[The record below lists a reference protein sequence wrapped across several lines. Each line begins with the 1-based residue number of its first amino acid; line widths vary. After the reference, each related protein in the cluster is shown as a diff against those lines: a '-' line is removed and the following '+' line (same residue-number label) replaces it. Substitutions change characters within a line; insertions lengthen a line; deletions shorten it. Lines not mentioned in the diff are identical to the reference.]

1 MVSIFRIARKTQHP
15 VFDLPDGGGRTGET
29 KPLTRQATMPSAQN
43 WTFCRAFSLLD
54 AAHVSKGGAPLCAR
68 VRYSTRIAERDAGS
82 RPGASGLCCA
92 TTLLPYPRVA
102 RGAGRLPSPGSSA
115 GCWGTLC
122 RLGPPAM
129 TGSPRSP
136 PTSLGAGAL
145 AWAAGLDALAP
156 RRSLRAVA
164 APLRLRA
171 LAL

>member
-1 MVSIFRIARKTQHP
+1 
-15 VFDLPDGGGRTGET
+15 
-29 KPLTRQATMPSAQN
+29 MPSAQN
-43 WTFCRAFSLLD
+43 WTFCRAFSPLD
-54 AAHVSKGGAPLCAR
+54 VAHVSKGGAPRFAR
-68 VRYSTRIAERDAGS
+68 VRYSTRIAERNAGS

-115 GCWGTLC
+115 GCWGTLW

-145 AWAAGLDALAP
+145 AWAAGWTPLPHAVPFGPSRLPYVCALS
-156 RRSLRAVA
+156 RSDC
-164 APLRLRA
+164 APLACESGTTRVVPRSRSTTA
-171 LAL
+171 TTASS